1 MSKKHSE
8 IINCILELQ
17 KENNCT
23 CYLRYNRLTRKIH
36 PIKINRIEGSKIDM
50 EIFPAICTHNV
61 AVTMETKGLLV
72 AEKIT
77 EHTSLCKLNLKVI

>member
-1 MSKKHSE
+1 
-8 IINCILELQ
+8 
-17 KENNCT
+17 
-23 CYLRYNRLTRKIH
+23 
-36 PIKINRIEGSKIDM
+36 M